1 VTIVAC
7 REDGRILQGE
17 IEINL
22 SISSRLTERESER
35 MEEKEEEEN
44 GGKKVHFVLNVGV
57 MFARSVSN
65 AHSSSSVNI
74 GPAAA
79 PARVYL
85 NTALYVLFVHGRV
98 KYLAQRRRTSVLEI
112 KRKVKENGM
121 NGEKDTQQMQQ
132 HALREN
138 GREEKVLHSYLMP
151 EGINR
156 QLCHTLKS
164 GASVLSHSIAQL
176 SCNSLASSSLF
187 FSLRQ
192 PLENLLFSISFFARP
207 GCV

>member
-1 VTIVAC
+1 
-7 REDGRILQGE
+7 
-17 IEINL
+17 
-22 SISSRLTERESER
+22 
-35 MEEKEEEEN
+35 
-44 GGKKVHFVLNVGV
+44 
-57 MFARSVSN
+57 
-65 AHSSSSVNI
+65 
-74 GPAAA
+74 
-79 PARVYL
+79 
-85 NTALYVLFVHGRV
+85 
-98 KYLAQRRRTSVLEI
+98 VLEI

-121 NGEKDTQQMQQ
+121 NGEKDTQQMP
-132 HALREN
+132 LREN